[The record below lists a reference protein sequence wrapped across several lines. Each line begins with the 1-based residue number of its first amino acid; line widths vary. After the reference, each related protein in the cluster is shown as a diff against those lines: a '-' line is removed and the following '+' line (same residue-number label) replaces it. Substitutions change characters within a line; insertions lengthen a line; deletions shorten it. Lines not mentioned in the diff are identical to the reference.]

1 MERSEGAQVS
11 PNTARPGGRERREGG
26 SGKHKP
32 GRDGRQGRGSRE
44 PQPSEGGIRREG
56 EGSTELRRE
65 GARESSNTE
74 GREKAGGRGLEKAP
88 TQRGLYWIA
97 DSVRNRG
104 GPRVSELNPPL
115 PHN

>member
-1 MERSEGAQVS
+1 MERSEGAQAS

-115 PHN
+115 PNN